1 MEKYNFILK
10 NFHSIKSADINL
22 NGITVLAGEN
32 GCGKSTITRWI
43 YYIVD
48 CLVHFEDY
56 AFKDFKEAFSD
67 LLRQVD
73 MVRRELLLRRD
84 SANIDVISPQKL
96 RNRLQNSVLSDPNE
110 AERFF
115 QVYEDMLVQLSNLL
129 EETLRNISDVRRRR
143 LMAYIGID
151 ENMPFDRNEFIQT
164 YLKRGLE
171 CYENYLTVCNQRSIK
186 PLYRYFQYFDDGLD
200 IPIDMHFF
208 ESGVDMLGKKSVGH
222 LLNIERVFYVETPM
236 VLARFNFDVG
246 NILWDTFREV
256 MLQKPQEIPTKESR
270 KMIRR
275 IQTIIDGSVV
285 LDTDNLD
292 DELRFIRE
300 EDNLNIPI
308 EETATGI
315 KSFAYILRLLENGLL
330 NNKTLLIIDEPEA
343 HLHPQWIVE
352 FARVLVLLHKELGV
366 RILITSHNPDM
377 VAAIQSI
384 SQRESV
390 VSDLTFYQAEKSE
403 VHYRYNYQNLK
414 QDISNIFQSFNIALT
429 RIQDYGA
436 MGDLQ

>member
-10 NFHSIKSADINL
+10 NFHSIKSADIDL

-43 YYIVD
+43 YYIVE

-56 AFKDFKEAFSD
+56 AYKDFKESFSD
-67 LLRQVD
+67 LLREVE
-73 MVRRELLLRRD
+73 MIRRELWLRRD
-84 SANIDVISPQKL
+84 IAKVDIISPQKL
-96 RNRLQNSVLSDPNE
+96 RNRLQMSVLSDPND
-110 AERFF
+110 AECFF
-115 QVYEDMLVQLSNLL
+115 KIYEDMLEQFADML
-129 EETLRNISDVRRRR
+129 EKTFHNIDDVRRRR
-143 LMAYIGID
+143 LMAYIGIG
-151 ENMPFDRNEFIQT
+151 EKTQFDRDEFVQT
-164 YLKRGLE
+164 YIMRGQE
-171 CYENYLTVCNQRSIK
+171 CYENYLKVCNQRSMK
-186 PLYRYFQYFDDGLD
+186 SLYRYFQHFDDGLD
-200 IPIDMHFF
+200 IPVDMHFF
-208 ESGVDMLGKKSVGH
+208 EGGVDVLGKKNAEH
-222 LLNIERVFYVETPM
+222 LLNIERALYVDTPM
-236 VLARFNFDVG
+236 VLARFDMEVG
-246 NILWDTFREV
+246 NTLWDTFRGI
-256 MLQKPQEIPTKESR
+256 MRQKTQEMQTRENR

-285 LDTDNLD
+285 LDIDNLD

-300 EDNLNIPI
+300 EDSLNIPI

-330 NNKTLLIIDEPEA
+330 NSRTLLIIDEPEA

-366 RILITSHNPDM
+366 RILMTSHNPDM

-384 SQRESV
+384 SKKENV
-390 VSDLTFYQAEKSE
+390 DANLTFYQAEKSE
-403 VHYRYNYQNLK
+403 VQYKYNYRNLE

-429 RIQDYGA
+429 RIQDYGT
-436 MGDLQ
+436 MGD